1 VALIYS
7 SESVAD
13 SFWLVCSLHVP
24 DNLFIMHR
32 PAGVTVIATL
42 FFLAAAYL
50 CVVGATM
57 LASPGA
63 LSMRIGAPLLH
74 GLELAG
80 PYMFLL
86 VGAVGALIAWGL
98 LRLNNWARR
107 VAVIVAL
114 VGVVMLIPSVSAAAS
129 DLSWPLAWGGLGI
142 MVRAAVAWYLL
153 LGAGPDAFQKRATPP
168 HE

>member
-1 VALIYS
+1 
-7 SESVAD
+7 
-13 SFWLVCSLHVP
+13 
-24 DNLFIMHR
+24 MQR
-32 PAGVTVIATL
+32 PAGVTVIAVL
-42 FFLAAAYL
+42 YFLAAAYL
-50 CVVGATM
+50 CLVGITM
-57 LASPGA
+57 LASPGG

-86 VGAVGALIAWGL
+86 VGAVGALIGWGL

-107 VAVIVAL
+107 VAVVAAL

-129 DLSWPLAWGGLGI
+129 DFGWPLAWGGLGI

>member
-1 VALIYS
+1 VK
-7 SESVAD
+7 SVAD
-13 SFWLVCSLHVP
+13 SFWLVCSSHVP
-24 DNLFIMHR
+24 DNPFIVQR
-32 PAGVTVIATL
+32 PAGVTVIAVL
-42 FFLAAAYL
+42 YFLAAAYL
-50 CVVGATM
+50 CVVGTTM

-86 VGAVGALIAWGL
+86 VGAVAALIAWGL

-107 VAVIVAL
+107 VAVVAAL
-114 VGVVMLIPSVSAAAS
+114 VGVVMLIPSVSATAS
-129 DLSWPLAWGGLGI
+129 DFGWPLAWGGLGI

-153 LGAGPDAFQKRATPP
+153 LGAGPDAFQQRATPSQK
-168 HE
+168 

>member
-1 VALIYS
+1 
-7 SESVAD
+7 
-13 SFWLVCSLHVP
+13 
-24 DNLFIMHR
+24 MQR
-32 PAGVTVIATL
+32 PAGVTVIAIL
-42 FFLAAAYL
+42 YLLAAAYL
-50 CVVGATM
+50 CVVGTTM

-86 VGAVGALIAWGL
+86 VGAAGALIGWGV

-107 VAVIVAL
+107 AAVVAAL
-114 VGVVMLIPSVSAAAS
+114 VGVVMLIPNVSAAAS
-129 DLSWPLAWGGLGI
+129 DFEWPLALGGLGI
-142 MVRAAVAWYLL
+142 MIRAAVAWYLL
-153 LGAGPDAFQKRATPP
+153 LGAGPEAFQKRATPR

>member
-1 VALIYS
+1 VK
-7 SESVAD
+7 SVAD
-13 SFWLVCSLHVP
+13 SFWLVHFRRVL
-24 DNLFIMHR
+24 DNPFIMER
-32 PAGVTVIATL
+32 PTGVTVIAIL

-50 CVVGATM
+50 CVAGATM

-63 LSMRIGAPLLH
+63 FPMRIGAPLLH

-86 VGAVGALIAWGL
+86 VGAVGALVAWGL

-107 VAVIVAL
+107 VAVVAAL

-129 DLSWPLAWGGLGI
+129 DFGWPLAWGGLGI
-142 MVRAAVAWYLL
+142 IVRAAVAWYLL
-153 LGAGPDAFQKRATPP
+153 LGEGPDAFQQRATPSQK
-168 HE
+168 